1 MSRRSTFVLSAILTL
16 TGGSAA
22 AHHSFSAIYDQDRDL
37 ALEGTVREFQFIHP
51 HPLLLIDVPDAGG
64 TVQTWRAEMD
74 NRYELETIGVTARTF
89 RPGDRVRVNGSPGR
103 TQAGILY
110 LWKLVRPADGLRYE
124 QIGQTPY
131 LRVSPSER

>member
-1 MSRRSTFVLSAILTL
+1 MRRLPGILL
-16 TGGSAA
+16 LCLLGAAAGGAS
-22 AHHSFSAIYDQDRDL
+22 AHHSFGAIYDQQQDL
-37 ALEGTVREFQFIHP
+37 ALEGTVREFAFIHP

-74 NRYELETIGVTARTF
+74 NRYELEAIGVTARTF